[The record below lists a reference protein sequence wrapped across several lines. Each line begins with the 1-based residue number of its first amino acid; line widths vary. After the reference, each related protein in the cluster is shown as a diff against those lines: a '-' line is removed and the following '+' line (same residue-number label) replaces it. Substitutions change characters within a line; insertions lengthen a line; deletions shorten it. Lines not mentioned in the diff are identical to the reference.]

1 MPKLI
6 QLPPVEF
13 RCRLASPSGEIVEG
27 VYVAETEARLRH
39 ELEEKGLY
47 ILSLQPKHAI
57 AGVSLSLPQ
66 RSSVNTREFLV
77 FNQELATLLKAGMP
91 LVQSLDLLKRR
102 VTSPVFKRV
111 LDDVHEKVRSG
122 TALSDAFAAHGD
134 LFPRVYT
141 ASLLAGERSG
151 NLDAVLRR
159 FVEYTK
165 IIATVKRKTV
175 SALVYPAILTGLAIV
190 LVGIIVLKV
199 VPSFADFYSSF
210 GADLPVATRIILGIS
225 KIVRSQFLLIL
236 AAVVAT
242 VVAVFVWVR
251 QPGQKSRFDHLLL
264 GLPML
269 GPVARKFA
277 TSQMARTLATLL
289 GGGLPLVNALDIA
302 AKSVGN
308 QFMAR
313 QLDIVSARVREGE
326 SFAAALEA
334 RRAFPEVAVK
344 MAEVGESTGALQD
357 MLNTVADFYDEEIAT
372 TMERF
377 ITLVEPVL
385 LVIMGIVIAGLL
397 LALYMPL
404 FQLSSVL
411 SQ

>member
-1 MPKLI
+1 M
-6 QLPPVEF
+6 EF
-13 RCRLASPSGEIVEG
+13 RCRLASANGEIVEG
-27 VYVAETEARLRH
+27 VYVAENEARLRH

-47 ILSLQPKHAI
+47 VLSLQPKNAI
-57 AGVSLSLPQ
+57 AGVAIGLPQ
-66 RSSVNTREFLV
+66 RRGVNTREFLV

-91 LVQSLDLLKRR
+91 LVQSLDLLKSR
-102 VTSPVFKRV
+102 VTSPTFRTV
-111 LDDVHEKVRSG
+111 LNDVHEKVRSG
-122 TALSDAFAAHGD
+122 TALSDAFGSHGD

-159 FVEYTK
+159 YVEYTK

-175 SALVYPAILTGLAIV
+175 SALVYPAILVTLALV
-190 LVGIIVLKV
+190 LVAIIVLKV
-199 VPSFADFYSSF
+199 VPAFADFYSSF
-210 GADLPVATRIILGIS
+210 GADLPVVTRIILRVS
-225 KIVRSQFLLIL
+225 EFVRSQFLLIAIVL
-236 AAVVAT
+236 VTGVAAVVA
-242 VVAVFVWVR
+242 WVR
-251 QPGQKSRFDHLLL
+251 QPGQKARFDHIILRLPFL
-264 GLPML
+264 GQ
-269 GPVARKFA
+269 VAGKFA

-302 AKSVGN
+302 AKSIGN
-308 QFMAR
+308 QYMAT
-313 QLDIVSARVREGE
+313 QLDVVSSRVREGE

-334 RRAFPEVAVK
+334 RRVFPEVAVK

-372 TMERF
+372 TMDRF
-377 ITLVEPVL
+377 VTLVEPVL
-385 LVIMGIVIAGLL
+385 LVVMGIVIAGLL

-411 SQ
+411 SG

>member
-1 MPKLI
+1 
-6 QLPPVEF
+6 VEF

-66 RSSVNTREFLV
+66 RSGVNTREFLV

-199 VPSFADFYSSF
+199 VPAFADFYSSF

-236 AAVVAT
+236 AVIVAT

>member
-1 MPKLI
+1 M
-6 QLPPVEF
+6 EF

-27 VYVAETEARLRH
+27 VYVADTEARLRH

-47 ILSLQPKHAI
+47 VLSLHPKGAI
-57 AGVSLSLPQ
+57 AGLSVRVPQ
-66 RSSVNTREFLV
+66 RQGINTREFLM

-102 VTSPVFKRV
+102 VTSPVFRR
-111 LDDVHEKVRSG
+111 LLEDVHEKVRSG
-122 TALSDAFAAHGD
+122 TAMSDAFATHGD
-134 LFPRVYT
+134 VFPRVYT

-159 FVEYTK
+159 YVEYTK
-165 IIATVKRKTV
+165 IIATVKRKTI
-175 SALVYPAILTGLAIV
+175 SALVYPAILVSLAIV
-190 LVGIIVLKV
+190 LVTIIVLKV
-199 VPSFADFYSSF
+199 VPAFSDFYTSF
-210 GADLPVATRIILGIS
+210 GADLPLVTRLIVGFSDFIRERIVFIVPALVVGI
-225 KIVRSQFLLIL
+225 
-236 AAVVAT
+236 AAA
-242 VVAVFVWVR
+242 AAWIR
-251 QPGQKSRFDHLLL
+251 RPGQHARFDRVLLE
-264 GLPML
+264 LPAI
-269 GPVARKFA
+269 GPIARKFA

-302 AKSVGN
+302 AKSIGN
-308 QFMAR
+308 QFMAA
-313 QLDIVSARVREGE
+313 QLDIVSTRVREGE
-326 SFAAALEA
+326 SFAGALEA
-334 RRAFPEVAVK
+334 RGVFPEVAVK

-372 TMERF
+372 NMDRF
-377 ITLVEPVL
+377 VTLVEPVL
-385 LVIMGIVIAGLL
+385 LVFMGIVIAGLL